1 MRLMLVL
8 IINFANFAFVILSF
22 ILIIWKNITI
32 NKYKCLLEYFVTHL
46 EYVQTESQTILGY
59 KKYIEPILKDFI
71 TTGVGYKDQ
80 AIQSQIS
87 DWSEYGEHLVCI
99 NITCSFGSYMT
110 NQCYLNW
117 QGTWFNTRPKWDK
130 SRQKIIELYLSRQ
143 AKATAKPEL
152 SFKLS
157 ELGLFDNLPPN
168 DNLKKFYDLFE
179 SLIINEEKHNAM
191 LPYTELLIANKN
203 LILTGA
209 PGTGKTFLAKQIAK
223 ELGATEENQQCMMVQ
238 FHPSYDYTDFVEGLR
253 PTKKEDDLNI
263 GFQLT
268 PGSFKSFCAQALEN
282 FLDSK
287 KSSHDISIDTSF
299 RNAYDEMID
308 KVRGEELSEIPLRKS
323 TASMEI
329 VEVSDNN
336 NLILKAKNSET
347 GKTYTVSYARLKKLS
362 AVYESMDALDAI
374 SNIDKAVRDAIK
386 GCNTSAYWAT
396 LYFLYKN
403 FMQDKKVE
411 EMVVERKNYVFIIDE
426 INRGEISKIFGEL
439 FFSIDPGYRGI
450 AGTVQTQYQN
460 LIEEG
465 EIYEKGFYVPE
476 NVYIIGTM
484 NDIDRS
490 VDSMDFA
497 MRRRFAWKEIKA
509 NDRLEML
516 NDLDELK
523 TIAIKRMQNLND
535 AIERTEGLNSS
546 YHIGPAYFKKV
557 MLYKDNSDTMWTDL
571 WEYHIK
577 GVLYEYVRGT
587 DDVDTKMANFENAY
601 NL

>member
-1 MRLMLVL
+1 ME
-8 IINFANFAFVILSF
+8 
-22 ILIIWKNITI
+22 KYYYQ
-32 NKYKCLLEYFVTHL
+32 YKCLLEYFVTHL

-263 GFQLT
+263 GFQLL

-557 MLYKDNSDTMWTDL
+557 MLYKDNSDTVWTDL

>member
-1 MRLMLVL
+1 M
-8 IINFANFAFVILSF
+8 
-22 ILIIWKNITI
+22 
-32 NKYKCLLEYFVTHL
+32 
-46 EYVQTESQTILGY
+46 
-59 KKYIEPILKDFI
+59 
-71 TTGVGYKDQ
+71 
-80 AIQSQIS
+80 
-87 DWSEYGEHLVCI
+87 
-99 NITCSFGSYMT
+99 
-110 NQCYLNW
+110 
-117 QGTWFNTRPKWDK
+117 
-130 SRQKIIELYLSRQ
+130 
-143 AKATAKPEL
+143 
-152 SFKLS
+152 
-157 ELGLFDNLPPN
+157 
-168 DNLKKFYDLFE
+168 
-179 SLIINEEKHNAM
+179 
-191 LPYTELLIANKN
+191 
-203 LILTGA
+203 
-209 PGTGKTFLAKQIAK
+209 
-223 ELGATEENQQCMMVQ
+223 
-238 FHPSYDYTDFVEGLR
+238 EGLR

-497 MRRRFAWKEIKA
+497 MRRRVAWKEIKA

>member
-1 MRLMLVL
+1 ME
-8 IINFANFAFVILSF
+8 
-22 ILIIWKNITI
+22 KYYYQ
-32 NKYKCLLEYFVTHL
+32 YKCLLEYFVTHL

-71 TTGVGYKDQ
+71 TTGVGYKNQ

-99 NITCSFGSYMT
+99 NITCCFGSYMT

-253 PTKKEDDLNI
+253 PTKKEDDLNV

-465 EIYEKGFYVPE
+465 EIYEKGFYTRWR
-476 NVYIIGTM
+476 N
-484 NDIDRS
+484 
-490 VDSMDFA
+490 
-497 MRRRFAWKEIKA
+497 
-509 NDRLEML
+509 
-516 NDLDELK
+516 
-523 TIAIKRMQNLND
+523 
-535 AIERTEGLNSS
+535 
-546 YHIGPAYFKKV
+546 
-557 MLYKDNSDTMWTDL
+557 
-571 WEYHIK
+571 
-577 GVLYEYVRGT
+577 
-587 DDVDTKMANFENAY
+587 
-601 NL
+601 

>member
-1 MRLMLVL
+1 ME
-8 IINFANFAFVILSF
+8 
-22 ILIIWKNITI
+22 KYYYQ
-32 NKYKCLLEYFVTHL
+32 YKCLLEYFVTHL
-46 EYVQTESQTILGY
+46 EYEQTESQTILGY

>member
-1 MRLMLVL
+1 ME
-8 IINFANFAFVILSF
+8 
-22 ILIIWKNITI
+22 KYYYQ
-32 NKYKCLLEYFVTHL
+32 YKCLLEYFVTHL

-287 KSSHDISIDTSF
+287 KSGHDISIDTSF

>member
-1 MRLMLVL
+1 ME
-8 IINFANFAFVILSF
+8 
-22 ILIIWKNITI
+22 KYYYQ
-32 NKYKCLLEYFVTHL
+32 YKCLLEYFVTHL

-497 MRRRFAWKEIKA
+497 MRRRFAWKEIKT

-587 DDVDTKMANFENAY
+587 DEVDTKMANFENAY

>member
-1 MRLMLVL
+1 ME
-8 IINFANFAFVILSF
+8 
-22 ILIIWKNITI
+22 KYYYQ
-32 NKYKCLLEYFVTHL
+32 YKCLLEYFVTHL

-587 DDVDTKMANFENAY
+587 DDVDTKMTNFENAY

>member
-1 MRLMLVL
+1 ME
-8 IINFANFAFVILSF
+8 
-22 ILIIWKNITI
+22 KYYYQ
-32 NKYKCLLEYFVTHL
+32 YKCLLEYFVTHL

-71 TTGVGYKDQ
+71 TTGVGYKNQ

-253 PTKKEDDLNI
+253 PTKKEDDLNV

-587 DDVDTKMANFENAY
+587 DDVDTKMTNFENAY

>member
-1 MRLMLVL
+1 ME
-8 IINFANFAFVILSF
+8 
-22 ILIIWKNITI
+22 KYYYQ
-32 NKYKCLLEYFVTHL
+32 YKCLLEYFVTHL

-71 TTGVGYKDQ
+71 TTGVGYKNQ

-99 NITCSFGSYMT
+99 NITCCFGSYMT

-253 PTKKEDDLNI
+253 PTKKEDDLNV

>member
-1 MRLMLVL
+1 ME
-8 IINFANFAFVILSF
+8 
-22 ILIIWKNITI
+22 KYYYQ
-32 NKYKCLLEYFVTHL
+32 YKCLLEYFVTHL

-587 DDVDTKMANFENAY
+587 DDVDTQMANFENAY

>member
-1 MRLMLVL
+1 ME
-8 IINFANFAFVILSF
+8 
-22 ILIIWKNITI
+22 KYYYQ
-32 NKYKCLLEYFVTHL
+32 YKCLLEYFVTHL

-71 TTGVGYKDQ
+71 TTGVGYKNQ

-87 DWSEYGEHLVCI
+87 DWSEYEEHLVCI
-99 NITCSFGSYMT
+99 NITCCFGSYMT

-253 PTKKEDDLNI
+253 PTKKEDDLNV

>member
-1 MRLMLVL
+1 ME
-8 IINFANFAFVILSF
+8 
-22 ILIIWKNITI
+22 KYYYQ
-32 NKYKCLLEYFVTHL
+32 YKCLLEYFVTHL

-191 LPYTELLIANKN
+191 LPYTELLVANKN

>member
-1 MRLMLVL
+1 ME
-8 IINFANFAFVILSF
+8 
-22 ILIIWKNITI
+22 KYYYQ
-32 NKYKCLLEYFVTHL
+32 YKCLLEYFVTHL

-71 TTGVGYKDQ
+71 MTGVGYKDQ

-253 PTKKEDDLNI
+253 PTKKEDDFNI

>member
-1 MRLMLVL
+1 M
-8 IINFANFAFVILSF
+8 
-22 ILIIWKNITI
+22 
-32 NKYKCLLEYFVTHL
+32 
-46 EYVQTESQTILGY
+46 
-59 KKYIEPILKDFI
+59 
-71 TTGVGYKDQ
+71 
-80 AIQSQIS
+80 
-87 DWSEYGEHLVCI
+87 
-99 NITCSFGSYMT
+99 
-110 NQCYLNW
+110 
-117 QGTWFNTRPKWDK
+117 K

-465 EIYEKGFYVPE
+465 EIYEK
-476 NVYIIGTM
+476 
-484 NDIDRS
+484 
-490 VDSMDFA
+490 
-497 MRRRFAWKEIKA
+497 
-509 NDRLEML
+509 RLL
-516 NDLDELK
+516 CTRKCLYHRN
-523 TIAIKRMQNLND
+523 N
-535 AIERTEGLNSS
+535 ER
-546 YHIGPAYFKKV
+546 YRPQC
-557 MLYKDNSDTMWTDL
+557 
-571 WEYHIK
+571 
-577 GVLYEYVRGT
+577 
-587 DDVDTKMANFENAY
+587 
-601 NL
+601 

>member
-1 MRLMLVL
+1 ME
-8 IINFANFAFVILSF
+8 
-22 ILIIWKNITI
+22 KYYYQ
-32 NKYKCLLEYFVTHL
+32 YKCLLEYFVTHL

-71 TTGVGYKDQ
+71 TTGVGYKNQ

-253 PTKKEDDLNI
+253 PTKKEDDLNV

>member
-1 MRLMLVL
+1 ME
-8 IINFANFAFVILSF
+8 
-22 ILIIWKNITI
+22 KYYYQ
-32 NKYKCLLEYFVTHL
+32 YKCLLEYFVTHL

-71 TTGVGYKDQ
+71 TTGVGYKNQ

-99 NITCSFGSYMT
+99 NITCCFGSYMT

>member
-1 MRLMLVL
+1 ME
-8 IINFANFAFVILSF
+8 
-22 ILIIWKNITI
+22 KYYYQ
-32 NKYKCLLEYFVTHL
+32 YKCLLEYFVTHL

-130 SRQKIIELYLSRQ
+130 SRQKIIELYLTRQ

-516 NDLDELK
+516 NDLDGLK

>member
-1 MRLMLVL
+1 ME
-8 IINFANFAFVILSF
+8 
-22 ILIIWKNITI
+22 KYYYQ
-32 NKYKCLLEYFVTHL
+32 YKCLLEYFVTHL

-71 TTGVGYKDQ
+71 TTGVGYKNQ

-87 DWSEYGEHLVCI
+87 DWSEYGENLVCI

-253 PTKKEDDLNI
+253 PTKKEDDLNV

>member
-1 MRLMLVL
+1 ME
-8 IINFANFAFVILSF
+8 
-22 ILIIWKNITI
+22 KYYYQ
-32 NKYKCLLEYFVTHL
+32 YKCLLEYFVTHL

-587 DDVDTKMANFENAY
+587 DDVDTKMANFENTY

>member
-1 MRLMLVL
+1 ME
-8 IINFANFAFVILSF
+8 
-22 ILIIWKNITI
+22 KYYYQ
-32 NKYKCLLEYFVTHL
+32 YKCLLEYFVTHL

-71 TTGVGYKDQ
+71 TTGVGYKNQ

-253 PTKKEDDLNI
+253 PTKKEDDLNV

-587 DDVDTKMANFENAY
+587 DDVDTKINK
-601 NL
+601 NLILKMPIIYK

>member
-1 MRLMLVL
+1 ME
-8 IINFANFAFVILSF
+8 
-22 ILIIWKNITI
+22 KYYYQ
-32 NKYKCLLEYFVTHL
+32 YKCLLEYFVTHL

-426 INRGEISKIFGEL
+426 INRGETSKIFGEL

>member
-1 MRLMLVL
+1 ME
-8 IINFANFAFVILSF
+8 
-22 ILIIWKNITI
+22 KYYYQ
-32 NKYKCLLEYFVTHL
+32 YKCLLEYFVTHL

-87 DWSEYGEHLVCI
+87 DWSEYGEHQVCI

>member
-1 MRLMLVL
+1 ME
-8 IINFANFAFVILSF
+8 
-22 ILIIWKNITI
+22 KYYYQ
-32 NKYKCLLEYFVTHL
+32 YKCLLEYFVTHL

-71 TTGVGYKDQ
+71 TTGVGYKNQ

-99 NITCSFGSYMT
+99 NITCCFGSYMT

-223 ELGATEENQQCMMVQ
+223 ELGATEENLQCMMVQ

>member
-1 MRLMLVL
+1 ME
-8 IINFANFAFVILSF
+8 
-22 ILIIWKNITI
+22 KYYYQ
-32 NKYKCLLEYFVTHL
+32 YKCLLEYFVTHL

-71 TTGVGYKDQ
+71 TTGVGYKNQ

-99 NITCSFGSYMT
+99 NITCCFGSYMT

-253 PTKKEDDLNI
+253 PTKKEDDLNV

-362 AVYESMDALDAI
+362 AVYELSLIHI
-374 SNIDKAVRDAIK
+374 SEPTRP
-386 GCNTSAYWAT
+386 Y
-396 LYFLYKN
+396 
-403 FMQDKKVE
+403 
-411 EMVVERKNYVFIIDE
+411 
-426 INRGEISKIFGEL
+426 
-439 FFSIDPGYRGI
+439 
-450 AGTVQTQYQN
+450 
-460 LIEEG
+460 
-465 EIYEKGFYVPE
+465 
-476 NVYIIGTM
+476 
-484 NDIDRS
+484 
-490 VDSMDFA
+490 
-497 MRRRFAWKEIKA
+497 
-509 NDRLEML
+509 
-516 NDLDELK
+516 
-523 TIAIKRMQNLND
+523 
-535 AIERTEGLNSS
+535 
-546 YHIGPAYFKKV
+546 
-557 MLYKDNSDTMWTDL
+557 
-571 WEYHIK
+571 
-577 GVLYEYVRGT
+577 
-587 DDVDTKMANFENAY
+587 
-601 NL
+601 

>member
-1 MRLMLVL
+1 ME
-8 IINFANFAFVILSF
+8 
-22 ILIIWKNITI
+22 KYYYQ
-32 NKYKCLLEYFVTHL
+32 YKCLLEYFVTHL

-497 MRRRFAWKEIKA
+497 MRRRFAWKETKA

>member
-1 MRLMLVL
+1 ME
-8 IINFANFAFVILSF
+8 
-22 ILIIWKNITI
+22 KYYYQ
-32 NKYKCLLEYFVTHL
+32 YKCLLEYFVTHL

-71 TTGVGYKDQ
+71 TTGVGYKNQ

-87 DWSEYGEHLVCI
+87 DWSEYGENLVCI

-253 PTKKEDDLNI
+253 PTKKEDDLNV

-374 SNIDKAVRDAIK
+374 SDVDKAVRDAIK

>member
-1 MRLMLVL
+1 ME
-8 IINFANFAFVILSF
+8 
-22 ILIIWKNITI
+22 KYYYQ
-32 NKYKCLLEYFVTHL
+32 YKCLLEYFVTHL

-71 TTGVGYKDQ
+71 TTGVGYKNQ

-99 NITCSFGSYMT
+99 NITCCFGSYMT

-253 PTKKEDDLNI
+253 PTKKEDDLNV

-546 YHIGPAYFKKV
+546 YHIGPAYFRKV

>member
-1 MRLMLVL
+1 ME
-8 IINFANFAFVILSF
+8 
-22 ILIIWKNITI
+22 KYYYQ
-32 NKYKCLLEYFVTHL
+32 YKCLLEYFVTHL

-71 TTGVGYKDQ
+71 TTGVGYKNQ

-99 NITCSFGSYMT
+99 NITCCFGSYMT

-253 PTKKEDDLNI
+253 PTKKEDDLNV

-439 FFSIDPGYRGI
+439 FFSIDQGYRGI

>member
-1 MRLMLVL
+1 M
-8 IINFANFAFVILSF
+8 
-22 ILIIWKNITI
+22 KEPCYQ
-32 NKYKCLLEYFVTHL
+32 YKCLLEYFVTHL